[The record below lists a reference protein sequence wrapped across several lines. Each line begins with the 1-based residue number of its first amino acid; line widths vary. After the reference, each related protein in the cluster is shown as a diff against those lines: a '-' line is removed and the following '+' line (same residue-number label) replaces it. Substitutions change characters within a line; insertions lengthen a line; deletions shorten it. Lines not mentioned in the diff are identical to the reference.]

1 MTVDRRVAIVTGG
14 SQGIGFAA
22 TSALASRG
30 MDVIAVARDRHRL
43 DETVAALGQMHPGR
57 VVGIVADV
65 RSESDV
71 VALVQEAARRFGRV
85 DVLVN
90 SAGVSMS
97 ARTRLA
103 DTTSAEWQ
111 KLIDTNLT
119 GTYLMCREAL
129 PHLEK
134 APDAYIFNIQ
144 STASYASQPGVSL
157 YAASKYGVRALTEAL
172 VEEYRNSNIR
182 VTSVSP
188 GPVDT
193 TIWSHKREPP
203 SAERR
208 AMMLRPS
215 DISDILVWL
224 LERPRYMHIPN
235 ITVTP
240 WTGI

>member
-1 MTVDRRVAIVTGG
+1 MTSDPRVAIVTGG
-14 SQGIGFAA
+14 SQGIGLATVKAFAV
-22 TSALASRG
+22 RG
-30 MDVIAVARDRHRL
+30 MSVVAAARDCNRL
-43 DETVAALGQMHPGR
+43 DDAIAALDPAHR
-57 VVGIVADV
+57 DRAVGIVADV
-65 RSESDV
+65 SKEADV
-71 VALVQEAARRFGRV
+71 KSLIRETAQRFGRI

-97 ARTRLA
+97 ARPRLA
-103 DTTSAEWQ
+103 HTTSAEWH

-134 APDAYIFNIQ
+134 MQDAYILNIQ
-144 STASYASQPGVSL
+144 STASYTSQPGVSL

-172 VEEYRNSNIR
+172 IEEYRNSSIR

-193 TIWSHKREPP
+193 TIWTHKLEPP

-215 DISDILVWL
+215 DISDMLVWL
-224 LERPRYMHIPN
+224 LDRPRHMHIPN